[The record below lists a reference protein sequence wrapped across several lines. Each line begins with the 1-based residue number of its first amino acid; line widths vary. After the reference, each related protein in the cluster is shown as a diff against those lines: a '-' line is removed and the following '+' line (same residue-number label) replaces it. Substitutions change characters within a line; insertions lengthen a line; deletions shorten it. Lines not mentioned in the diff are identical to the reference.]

1 MTSRKRKRLSTI
13 SHVRETR
20 ILDTGSSRTT
30 KVSLTQV
37 RRDRLAFE
45 EEQHA
50 ASIRTFSHSYLY
62 HSVLARMLAEL
73 TAKTRQ
79 LLAEAALEVGRAST
93 GDPAVRFTDYGN
105 WDDDNHLPN
114 GADLDN
120 DGETESNA
128 GDQAPYSE
136 VGAVGQDDPALSA
149 MRAQVIIW
157 QKKLSSLSASF
168 PSPSQSRDARC
179 VVQSNVRLGQLLSL
193 VEARVGILSFCAVQT
208 IHQAPDELANVSLI
222 KAGFLGCSPQQPT
235 TAIALECLELYH
247 QIHRR
252 KPSFSVQAMVKVL
265 CALHKRTYFQS
276 FRDQFAIAFDAYL
289 DILHHVKAVVNQ
301 ALGCDS
307 LNWRMLNACPPC
319 SYKQDNEAPLDPN
332 GSGHADEHIFPSDY
346 LIAPSEVELFK
357 DDVRLC
363 PGTRIPTDVAPS
375 TTNDDSAC
383 TENWKTANTVS
394 ENTVSI
400 FDQTGIFI
408 SACRHGIVQTLVEMR
423 KSGELAK
430 YALATTS
437 KVLDVYGSNGATG
450 YDIGCSYGKTV
461 AASSISTK
469 AGANRHRFLVN
480 SFHGHAHNR
489 QCQIQHHPLY
499 QKGLGIED
507 LETCERIFSASN
519 AVAPVIHHASYFHW
533 LQFIEL
539 HFDQWDLDK
548 YSELSKFIYNNYKQ
562 ALHIVNELSPAVQ
575 ELKVQLGL
583 TDTDFERWN
592 SEELEYLQ
600 TLAIETEEDIK
611 KMTYIEALESLASAE
626 AKYGSVTSVQFL
638 SYSPTDFTP
647 TQGLRK
653 SVQTV
658 AKAREAEH
666 SAAYHR
672 LVLEMNAVD
681 DLERRMGITERW
693 TREQDEYK
701 HALNSLTNRRF
712 IRVVEHLEGLVVK
725 RLFELAKANLA
736 GTGYKL
742 RQHIS
747 NAIARRSAAI
757 RTVLDKYNALAPLQ
771 NPPRPTLE
779 YHETSCP
786 SLGLPK
792 PIARSLHT
800 RLNVEVVRLHAW
812 VDDEDAHLSSVARS
826 LSETNPTLAYEIQCR
841 FEERHRVNNI
851 HRTRLEAIY
860 DLPGYN
866 GLIRVSEEG
875 REGKDGDH
883 VKRVLGDLEGS
894 SIIHADEDDVLC
906 DEANCLDACMSE

>member
-1 MTSRKRKRLSTI
+1 MSLLRAAI
-13 SHVRETR
+13 SNHETETL
-20 ILDTGSSRTT
+20 IHN
-30 KVSLTQV
+30 LTPW
-37 RRDRLAFE
+37 
-45 EEQHA
+45 
-50 ASIRTFSHSYLY
+50 
-62 HSVLARMLAEL
+62 MLAEL

-105 WDDDNHLPN
+105 WDDDNHLLN
-114 GADLDN
+114 GADSDN

-149 MRAQVIIW
+149 MRAQVIICLEGRKNCRRRAPHSCLHRNREMHAAW
-157 QKKLSSLSASF
+157 SSQMSDLASSFLSWKHGGVESVTSEIN
-168 PSPSQSRDARC
+168 SRIGSTFH
-179 VVQSNVRLGQLLSL
+179 VTS
-193 VEARVGILSFCAVQT
+193 VGILSFCAVQT

-247 QIHRR
+247 QICRR

-265 CALHKRTYFQS
+265 CTLHKRTYFQS

-289 DILHHVKAVVNQ
+289 DILRHVKAVVNQ

-319 SYKQDNEAPLDPN
+319 SYKQDNEALLDPSRLDSMDGN
-332 GSGHADEHIFPSDY
+332 NSLKRVDGSGHADEHIFPSDY
-346 LIAPSEVELFK
+346 LIVPSEVELFK
-357 DDVRLC
+357 DDVHLR

-375 TTNDDSAC
+375 TTNDNSAC

-450 YDIGCSYGKTV
+450 YNIGCSYGKTV

-519 AVAPVIHHASYFHW
+519 AVAPVIRHASYFHW

-539 HFDQWDLDK
+539 HFNQWDLDK
-548 YSELSKFIYNNYKQ
+548 YSELSTFIYNNYKQ

-600 TLAIETEEDIK
+600 TLAIETEEDIE
-611 KMTYIEALESLASAE
+611 KMTYVEALESLASAE

-647 TQGLRK
+647 TQGLHK

-666 SAAYHR
+666 SAAYRR

-681 DLERRMGITERW
+681 DLERRMGITEHW

-736 GTGYKL
+736 GT
-742 RQHIS
+742 
-747 NAIARRSAAI
+747 AI
-757 RTVLDKYNALAPLQ
+757 RTALDKYNALAPLQ

-779 YHETSCP
+779 YHEVASYAWLDLL
-786 SLGLPK
+786 SK
-792 PIARSLHT
+792 PWASKTNREVAAKYFKVVRAREELT
-800 RLNVEVVRLHAW
+800 RLNVEVVWLHAW
-812 VDDEDAHLSSVARS
+812 VDDEDAHLSSVAQS

-841 FEERHRVNNI
+841 FEERRRVNNI
-851 HRTRLEAIY
+851 HCTRLEAIY

-906 DEANCLDACMSE
+906 DEANRLDACMSE